1 MLWAKLLT
9 RLSQNVNEELLK
21 QNELLKAQV
30 LELQQHQQGRIRHSD
45 FFKRHMARLAKGLS
59 NRALEAACLVV
70 KPSTVLRWH
79 RELIA
84 KKFDGSKNRS
94 YPGRPRIGSA
104 MESLIVEMAEDNRWG
119 ALRIQGAL
127 KHIGHKVS
135 HQTVLNVLKRHVLHP
150 SPNRIADDSWAKF
163 LKIHLAVTVAT
174 DFLTQEVITAK
185 GYVTYYILFF
195 IRLDTRRVHVAGITQ
210 YPNQNWMLQ
219 VARNLTGVDEEFLD
233 TSRYLI
239 CDRDTKYTR
248 QFRRL
253 FREHGIK
260 TIRLPPYSPN
270 LNAYAERWVRS
281 IKEDCLNH
289 LVLMGEGSLRH
300 AVSEYVEF
308 YNHERPHQGLEN
320 ELVVSQLSETAD
332 KDPVKVRSRLGGL
345 LNFYCR

>member
-1 MLWAKLLT
+1 MRWAKLLSN
-9 RLSQNVNEELLK
+9 LSQNVNEELLK

-30 LELQQHQQGRIRHSD
+30 LELQQHQQGQIRD
-45 FFKRHMARLAKGLS
+45 TEFFKRHMARLAKGLS
-59 NRALEAACLVV
+59 NSALEAACLVV
-70 KPSTVLRWH
+70 GPSTVLRWH

-84 KKFDGSKNRS
+84 KKFDGSKKRS
-94 YPGRPRIGSA
+94 YPGRRIGSA
-104 MESLIVEMAEDNRWG
+104 MESLIVAMAEDNCWG

-127 KHIGHKVS
+127 KHIGHTVS
-135 HQTVLNVLKRHVLHP
+135 HQTVLNVLKRHGLHP
-150 SPNRIADDSWAKF
+150 SPCRIADNSWAKF
-163 LKIHLAVTVAT
+163 LKFHLAVTVAT

-219 VARNLTGVDEEFLD
+219 VARNLAGVNEDFLD
-233 TSRYLI
+233 RSRYLI

-248 QFRRL
+248 QFKRL

-270 LNAYAERWVRS
+270 LNAYAERWARS

-289 LVLMGEGSLRH
+289 LVLLGEGSLRH
-300 AVSEYVEF
+300 AVSEYVAF

-320 ELVVSQLSETAD
+320 ELVLSQSSETAT
-332 KDPVKVRSRLGGL
+332 KGAVKVRSRLGGL
-345 LNFYCR
+345 LNFYYR

>member
-1 MLWAKLLT
+1 MLWSKLLIK
-9 RLSQNVNEELLK
+9 LSQNVNEELLK

-30 LELQQHQQGRIRHSD
+30 LELQQHQQGRIRHTE
-45 FFKRHMARLAKGLS
+45 FFKRRMARLAKGLS
-59 NRALEAACLVV
+59 SAALEAACLVV
-70 KPSTVLRWH
+70 RPSTVLRWH
-79 RELIA
+79 RELII

-94 YPGRPRIGSA
+94 YPGRPRIGVTI
-104 MESLIVEMAEDNRWG
+104 ESLIVEMAEDNRWG

-127 KHIGHKVS
+127 KHVGYTVS
-135 HQTVLNVLKRHVLHP
+135 HQTVLNVLKRHGLHP

-163 LKIHLAVTVAT
+163 IRIHLAVTVAT
-174 DFLTQEVITAK
+174 DFLTQEVITAR

-210 YPNQNWMLQ
+210 HPNERWMLQ
-219 VARNLTGVDEEFLD
+219 ISRNLTGVDEPFLD
-233 TSRYLI
+233 DCCYMI

-260 TIRLPPYSPN
+260 TVRLPPYSPN

-289 LVLMGEGSLRH
+289 LILFGEGSLRR
-300 AVSEYVEF
+300 AVSEYVAF
-308 YNHERPHQGLEN
+308 YNRERPHQGLNN
-320 ELVVSQLSETAD
+320 EMVVPESREIKAEGEI
-332 KDPVKVRSRLGGL
+332 KVKSRLGGL
-345 LNFYCR
+345 LNLYYR

>member
-1 MLWAKLLT
+1 MRWAKLLSN
-9 RLSQNVNEELLK
+9 LSQNVNEELLK
-21 QNELLKAQV
+21 QNELLEAQV
-30 LELQQHQQGRIRHSD
+30 LELQQHQQGQIRD
-45 FFKRHMARLAKGLS
+45 TEFFKRHMARLTKGLS
-59 NRALEAACLVV
+59 NTALEAACLVV

-104 MESLIVEMAEDNRWG
+104 MESLIVALAEDNCWG

-127 KHIGHKVS
+127 KHIGHTVS
-135 HQTVLNVLKRHVLHP
+135 HQTVLNVLKRHGLHP
-150 SPNRIADDSWAKF
+150 SPYRIADNSWAKF
-163 LKIHLAVTVAT
+163 LKFHLAVTVAT

-219 VARNLTGVDEEFLD
+219 VARNLAGVNEDFLD
-233 TSRYLI
+233 RSRYLI

-248 QFRRL
+248 QFKWL

-270 LNAYAERWVRS
+270 LNAYAERWARS

-289 LVLMGEGSLRH
+289 LVLLGEGSLRH

-308 YNHERPHQGLEN
+308 YNHERPHQGLDN
-320 ELVVSQLSETAD
+320 ELVVPELGEIKAEGE
-332 KDPVKVRSRLGGL
+332 VKIKSRLGGL
-345 LNFYCR
+345 LNFYYR

>member
-1 MLWAKLLT
+1 MRWTKLLSK
-9 RLSQNVNEELLK
+9 LSQNVNEELLK

-30 LELQQHQQGRIRHSD
+30 LELQQHQQGQIRYTE

-59 NRALEAACLVV
+59 NSALEAACLVV
-70 KPSTVLRWH
+70 RPSTVLRWH

-84 KKFDGSKNRS
+84 KKFDGSKKRS
-94 YPGRPRIGSA
+94 YPGRPRISSVI
-104 MESLIVEMAEDNRWG
+104 ESHIVEMAEDNRWG

-127 KHIGHKVS
+127 KHIGHPVS
-135 HQTVLNVLKRHVLHP
+135 HQTVLNVLKRHGVHP

-195 IRLDTRRVHVAGITQ
+195 IRLDTRRVHVASITQ

-219 VARNLTGVDEEFLD
+219 VARNLTGVDEAFLD
-233 TSRYLI
+233 ASRYLI
-239 CDRDTKYTR
+239 CDRDTKYTT

-270 LNAYAERWVRS
+270 LNAYAERWVRT

-289 LVLMGEGSLRH
+289 LVLLGEGSLRH

-308 YNHERPHQGLEN
+308 YNHERPHQSLDN
-320 ELVVSQLSETAD
+320 ELVVPELGEIKAEGE
-332 KDPVKVRSRLGGL
+332 VKIKSRLGGL
-345 LNFYCR
+345 LNFYYR